1 MVELKLKSIL
11 RGVKS
16 EDPAKRFEAMD
27 QLYQYKLDEGL
38 EVQIDV
44 LKDFVKTAASRF
56 PDPVDKWDN
65 PSYYLI
71 DFVCDFPMPE
81 VVEAVLKYFDG
92 FHLMA
97 KERAIEFL
105 LPTEDDVI
113 FSVLEDKIIHLI
125 QTEKAY
131 LPVAELGNYP
141 AFTKGILDKTIE
153 QIQSP
158 HYKFM
163 IYELILSLHKSG
175 IERSYNRDLVLPL
188 LISDYTILKEEYL
201 KYDKEYTTKFVY
213 TSWKDSYFSLRDHL
227 RLLLNSME
235 FYFSSQTEQALQEA
249 LHFNDPLIRTEALL
263 VCVSK
268 NLPYE
273 KETLREC
280 AEHIESAEMVYWEL
294 SDQNKAHLYP
304 ITTGKQK
311 LLAKTR
317 LFTTIINLPEEDG
330 FAHFPEEIEIVD
342 EVQTENA
349 YRQPIRYYLMRFK
362 EGSHTYVG
370 WTGGYALEDG
380 DDTAHLWDG
389 TYTDFVEFD
398 SLSLDEHK
406 MAFFKKREAEQIEYE
421 NTVYYV
427 SKPKVSKGLWFFY
440 AILITQWVRAL
451 SDGIQDHFV
460 IPLGFTVIG
469 AILTVF
475 ELNRNKKR
483 SVAIVGKQLLA
494 VDGNK
499 TQSIDLAEIRKVE
512 HNKKYVLVYDREN
525 KLSVKFPLKW
535 VRYDQFYV
543 YMREHTSHLKNIP
556 YIQD

>member
-1 MVELKLKSIL
+1 MVELKLKGIL

-81 VVEAVLKYFDG
+81 VIEAVLKHFDG

-131 LPVAELGNYP
+131 LPVVELGNYP
-141 AFTKGILDKTIE
+141 TFTKGILDKTIE

-163 IYELILSLHKSG
+163 MYELILSLHKSG
-175 IERSYNRDLVLPL
+175 LERSYNRNFVLPL
-188 LISDYTILKEEYL
+188 LISDYQNLKEEYL

-235 FYFSSQTEQALQEA
+235 FYFSTQTEQALQEA

-330 FAHFPEEIEIVD
+330 FAHFPEEIKIVD

-349 YRQPIRYYLMRFK
+349 YGQPIRYYLMRFK

-389 TYTDFVEFD
+389 TYTDYVEFD
-398 SLSLDEHK
+398 SLSLEEHK
-406 MAFFKKREAEQIEYE
+406 AAFFKKREAEQIEYE
-421 NTVYYV
+421 NTVYYE

-451 SDGIQDHFV
+451 LDGIQDHFV
-460 IPLGFTVIG
+460 VPLGFTVLG

-494 VDGNK
+494 FDGNN

-512 HNKKYVLVYDREN
+512 YNKKYVLVYDREN